1 MQKLFTALV
10 TFRDK
15 VSSVKKWAENPFFE
29 SHYADLPSI
38 LEVIKDPL
46 KESWLAISHKCKS
59 TDWWFVVV
67 TTLGHAESWESTES
81 EFPVFGNKPQE
92 IGSSISYARR
102 YNLLALLDI
111 PTEDDDGNTANT
123 APRTKK
129 EYVDTP
135 TWWTKPKTPTS
146 PNEYCPECGEQCETK
161 KGTTKEWRPYEMGT
175 CSACETKFF
184 VNRKDLSNQ
193 PF

>member
-1 MQKLFTALV
+1 MKSLLKALCD
-10 TFRDK
+10 FRQE
-15 VSSVKKWAENPFFE
+15 VSAVKKGTENPFYR
-29 SHYADLPSI
+29 SKYADLPSI

-46 KESWLAISHKCKS
+46 KESWLAISHKCKG
-59 TDWWFVVV
+59 TDWGFVVV
-67 TTLGHAESWESTES
+67 TTLGHAESWEYTES

-111 PTEDDDGNTANT
+111 PTEDDDWNTANT

-135 TWWTKPKTPTS
+135 TWWTKPKTLTS
-146 PNEYCPECGEQCETK
+146 PNEYCPECWEHCETK
-161 KGTTKEWRPYEMGT
+161 KGKTNDWRDYELWH
-175 CSACETKFF
+175 CEICDVKFF